1 MTTPA
6 EVKMAL
12 ERKAVELNVTITGVH
27 SVMLVDNDSVDVIF
41 DIEPD
46 VSSGNGLHFTFPL
59 PEQVSRG
66 DIRAFSAWLAWADV
80 DRTVH

>member
-12 ERKAVELNVTITGVH
+12 ERKALELNVTITGVH
-27 SVMLVDNDSVDVIF
+27 SVVLVDNDTVDVMF

-46 VSSGNGLHFTFPL
+46 VSGGNGLHFTFPL
-59 PEQVSRG
+59 PHLIGRN
-66 DIRAFSAWLAWADV
+66 DLHAFSAWLAWADV